1 MSVQLAQISW
11 PGGSALMWAGLAAAS
26 VPIIIHLLTR
36 LRRRPQIWGAMR
48 FLLEAYRRHRS
59 RLRLEQLMLLALRCL
74 ILAVLGLALSGP
86 LLTGC
91 VNNLAGATGWGGR
104 FVCIVLDDSLT
115 TQGNDADGTRRF
127 DRLREMALEVIDALA
142 PGDHLSVW
150 RAARPEGPVRP
161 VGTLDHLEVRRRL
174 EDLRPRFSIADLEG
188 ALESVNEILDER
200 SVSSD
205 RAIVV
210 LLSDWAGDAM
220 NLDRSLTAA
229 QAALAKRARL
239 FASRPAAAADNV
251 QVVSAVPR
259 RYMVLSDSDGSAH
272 VPVEIRLRRFVGSA
286 VAGRTWLR
294 LVVLGADDKPLVE
307 PFSRSHD
314 WLPGQFEAVVQAEL
328 RLDTDKVEGL
338 EANRSLLTVE
348 VKIGSERRLD
358 TDAIEADDHRWTMV
372 KIRSTLRVGVVDRPD
387 GGPIVEKGAYTPGGL
402 IRYVLSPGRPE
413 WGASAVKSRIEQVSL
428 EPAAV
433 TVQSVRGLDAAMV
446 LRPDL
451 LDDRGWQGLHK
462 LAHEGGMVWLFMPV
476 RETPAVW
483 ARHLGLDWQVALESE
498 DAVEG
503 GDDTAAEA
511 WTLAL
516 DAPVPEPLSLLAV
529 DWQALLRPVRIMR
542 RHGLSVP
549 AGPQQV
555 WLSTADGRPVLA
567 SAPVGAGRVMLLSV
581 AVDEQWTNLPQKPLF
596 IPLIHES
603 LRSTVGTATDTAR
616 LSAAVCG
623 DALALGPSWQSVGS
637 LESDTA
643 RVSLRASGEGVA
655 TVDPVSRPGIYH
667 ARPASGRRL
676 VVNVDPEA
684 GNTSA
689 LDAVALE
696 QRFESVGRWQWLDSS
711 DPARVLAE
719 KLEGL
724 ALAWPL
730 LWTVLA
736 LILLETFCARW
747 FSHARGGD
755 GVSWKARLSGW
766 VRG

>member
-1 MSVQLAQISW
+1 
-11 PGGSALMWAGLAAAS
+11 MWAGLAAAS

-59 RLRLEQLMLLALRCL
+59 RLRLEQLLLLALRCL
-74 ILAVLGLALSGP
+74 ILAVLGVALCGP

-91 VNNLAGATGWGGR
+91 ADDLAGATGWQGGGR

-115 TQGNDADGTRRF
+115 THADDADGTRRF
-127 DRLREMALEVIDALA
+127 DRFRDAALEVIDALA

-161 VGTLDHLEVRRRL
+161 LGTLDHLEVRRRI
-174 EDLRPRFSIADLEG
+174 EDLRPRFSVSDLEV
-188 ALESVNEILDER
+188 ALESVNETLDER

-220 NLDRSLTAA
+220 DLDRPLTAA

-239 FASRPAAAADNV
+239 FAARPAAATDNV
-251 QVVSAVPR
+251 QVLSAVPR

-272 VPVEIRLRRFVGSA
+272 VPVEVGLRRFVGSA
-286 VAGRTWLR
+286 AAGRTLVR
-294 LVVLGADDKPLVE
+294 LNALGADDKPLAE
-307 PFSRSHD
+307 TFEGSHD

-328 RLDTDKVEGL
+328 RLDADKVEGL
-338 EANRSLLTVE
+338 DANRSLMTIEVE
-348 VKIGSERRLD
+348 IGSERRLD

-372 KIRSTLRVGVVDRPD
+372 EVRSTLRVGVVDRPD
-387 GGPIVEKGAYTPGGL
+387 GGPIVEGGAYTPGGF
-402 IRYVLSPGRPE
+402 ISFVLSPGRPE
-413 WGASAVKSRIEQVSL
+413 WGASAVRSRIEQVIL

-433 TVQSVRGLDAAMV
+433 TARSVEGLDAALV

-451 LDDRGWQGLHK
+451 LDDRGWQGLQK

-483 ARHLGLDWQVALESE
+483 AEAFDRHLGLDWQVAIESE
-498 DAVEG
+498 NAVEG
-503 GDDTAAEA
+503 GDGTAAVP

-529 DWQALLRPVRIMR
+529 DWQALLRPVRITR

-549 AGPQQV
+549 AGSQQV

-567 SAPVGAGRVMLLSV
+567 SAPVGAGRMMLMAV
-581 AVDEQWTNLPQKPLF
+581 AVEEQWSNLPKKPLF

-603 LRSTVGTATDTAR
+603 LRSTVGTAADTVR
-616 LSAAVCG
+616 LSAAICG
-623 DALALGPSWQSVGS
+623 HALALGPPWQGVGS

-643 RVSLRASGEGVA
+643 RVSLRSAGEGA
-655 TVDPVSRPGIYH
+655 ITVDPISKPGIYR

-684 GNTSA
+684 GNTTA

-696 QRFESVGRWQWLDSS
+696 QRFQSVGSWQWLDSS
-711 DPARVLAE
+711 DPARALAE
-719 KLEGL
+719 KLEGI
-724 ALAWPL
+724 ALGWPL
-730 LWTVLA
+730 LWAVLA
-736 LILLETFCARW
+736 LVLLETFCARW

-755 GVSWKARLSGW
+755 GVSWRARLSGW
-766 VRG
+766 VKG